1 MAGIDL
7 PPLVQ
12 EIRVDTSQLERPVPT
27 GGVQAAVSDIDKKML
42 SLGKTMSRVGG
53 TLTRYVTL
61 PLAGMG
67 FMFSKAFSDAA
78 KAGDP
83 ASQRI
88 MAQWEQLRQKFGQ
101 VSVVVAQT
109 LAPAIERAVNAVTR
123 LADRFLAL
131 PRGAQSLII
140 FGALGAAALGPLLG
154 TVGRLTA
161 GIGYV
166 IRLFKMLH
174 GAAAA
179 ATTATTAAATAAQT
193 AVSASTAASA
203 GAARAAQTAA
213 VAANGAV
220 QVSNAASTAAR
231 TTFLGLGPI
240 GWTLLAITGAAT
252 LLVGAFTLLWRYS
265 EAFRNALHGVGEII
279 RTRVVPI
286 VRNFVHALMN
296 VLRPVFAR
304 IGEKIG
310 EMVEKVRK
318 WLEDNRE
325 KINHWAQVAIAAFRL
340 TVEFAVAVLWPALK
354 AVFGNIVEII
364 GFAIRTVQS
373 FFKIMAA
380 GGGAIAKFAE
390 GDIIGAVKEAW
401 KAGDLVISIGEDFG
415 QSVADNIERQ
425 LEAGKEIAE
434 RAGAIMNR
442 DYIQQVFDES
452 KVDLFAPG
460 EESRA
465 ETGTSEETEAP
476 IPEIPEAQILP
487 IEMPTLPP
495 AEIPSIEKL
504 DTAGGKFEAAAKDMT
519 EAAKE
524 QKKAAETIQVAM
536 SRSGRTIEVNGL
548 LVREPPE
555 AIREWFHE
563 IARAASL

>member
-27 GGVQAAVSDIDKKML
+27 GGVQAAVSDIDKRML

-88 MAQWEQLRQKFGQ
+88 MAQWEVLRQKFGQ

-109 LAPAIERAVNAVTR
+109 LAPAIERAAAAVTR
-123 LADRFLAL
+123 LMDRFLAL
-131 PRGAQSLII
+131 PHGAQSVIV
-140 FGALGAAALGPLLG
+140 FAALSLAALGPVIA

-161 GIGYV
+161 GLGYV
-166 IRLFKMLH
+166 IKLFKMFSVGGLASF
-174 GAAAA
+174 GPLGWVLA
-179 ATTATTAAATAAQT
+179 
-193 AVSASTAASA
+193 AVSVAVMALA
-203 GAARAAQTAA
+203 GAFA
-213 VAANGAV
+213 
-220 QVSNAASTAAR
+220 
-231 TTFLGLGPI
+231 
-240 GWTLLAITGAAT
+240 
-252 LLVGAFTLLWRYS
+252 LVWKYS
-265 EAFRNALHGVGEII
+265 EAFRNAVHGVGEVI